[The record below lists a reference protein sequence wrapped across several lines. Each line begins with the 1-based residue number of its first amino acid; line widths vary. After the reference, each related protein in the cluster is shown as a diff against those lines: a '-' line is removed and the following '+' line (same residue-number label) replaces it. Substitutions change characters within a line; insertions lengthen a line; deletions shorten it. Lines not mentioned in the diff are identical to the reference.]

1 MYKIQNISMLTS
13 FLGLW
18 LTSYLTVEYQNI
30 VGLSLIFS
38 FGILHGANDL
48 ELISRLEQN
57 KRISFFKTL
66 ATYVV
71 LVIACVVLFIKVPL
85 LALIFFIIIS
95 GYHFGEQN
103 WIELLKN
110 CNVIIIRLF
119 QFSYG
124 ILILTSL
131 FYFNAQEVEKIIFK
145 IAKINIPESLFLTI
159 LIFSLLIYITLS
171 ILLIK
176 YYTISPIIIFE
187 QTFYILVLCIIF
199 KVASLFLGFAIY
211 FIFWHSIPS
220 LYDQIKFLYGSFS
233 FSNFKK
239 YFKAAFLYWSISLL
253 GVFVLYYISRDLLIF
268 DALFFS
274 FLASITFPHFIIMLK
289 MYNRN

>member
-1 MYKIQNISMLTS
+1 MLTS